1 MGKVALI
8 TGASCGIGR
17 QMARDFA
24 AQGYGVAIG
33 YLRHKQ
39 EALALQA
46 ELGPSAL
53 AVQADLADAKA
64 IAAMVQK
71 VTAHFGN
78 IDVLI
83 NNAGISSFGLLT
95 EISEKDWLR
104 LFDINVHG
112 AYRCIR
118 EVLPKMI
125 SRGRGVILNISSIWG
140 VTGASCEVCYSATKA
155 ALIGLTKAL
164 AKEVGPSGV
173 RVNCIAPGVI
183 ETDMNAHLSAG
194 DLSALAEETPLGRI
208 GTPED
213 VSAAALFLASPGA
226 SFITGQVLGANGGIV
241 I

>member
-24 AQGYGVAIG
+24 AQEYGVAIG
-33 YLRHKQ
+33 YLRHEQ

-140 VTGASCEVCYSATKA
+140 VTGASCEVCYSSTKA

-164 AKEVGPSGV
+164 AKEVGPSGI

>member
-33 YLRHKQ
+33 YLRHEQ

-53 AVQADLADAKA
+53 AVRADLADAKA

-83 NNAGISSFGLLT
+83 NNAGIASFGLLT

-164 AKEVGPSGV
+164 AKEVGPSGI

>member
-8 TGASCGIGR
+8 TGASRGIGR

-33 YLRHKQ
+33 YMQHEQ

-53 AVQADLADAKA
+53 AVQADIADANA

-71 VTAHFGN
+71 VCAHFGR

-83 NNAGISSFGLLT
+83 NNAGIASFGLLT

-104 LFDINVHG
+104 LFDVNVHG

-118 EVLPKMI
+118 EVLPQMI
-125 SRGRGVILNISSIWG
+125 SRGQGAIINISSMWG
-140 VTGASCEVCYSATKA
+140 VTGASCEVCYSAAKA

-164 AKEVGPSGV
+164 AKEVGPSGI

-183 ETDMNAHLSAG
+183 ETDMNARLSAA
-194 DLSALAEETPLGRI
+194 DLHALAEETPLGRI
-208 GTPED
+208 GKPED
-213 VSAAALFLASPGA
+213 ISAAALFLASSKA
-226 SFITGQVLGANGGIV
+226 SFITGQILGANGGLV

>member
-1 MGKVALI
+1 MGKVTLI
-8 TGASCGIGR
+8 TGASRGIGR

-33 YLRHKQ
+33 YLRHEQ
-39 EALALQA
+39 EALALRA

-53 AVQADLADAKA
+53 AVQADVSNASAV
-64 IAAMVQK
+64 AAMVRK
-71 VTAHFGN
+71 VCAHFGK

-83 NNAGISSFGLLT
+83 NNAGIASLGILT
-95 EISEKDWLR
+95 EVSEKDWLR
-104 LFDINVHG
+104 LFDVNVHG

-118 EVLPKMI
+118 EVLPQMI
-125 SRGRGVILNISSIWG
+125 SRGQGAIINISSIWG
-140 VTGASCEVCYSATKA
+140 VTGASCEVCYSASKA

-164 AKEVGPSGV
+164 AKEVGPSGI

-183 ETDMNAHLSAG
+183 ETDMNARLSAA
-194 DLSALAEETPLGRI
+194 DLHALAEETPLGRI

-213 VSAAALFLASPGA
+213 ISAAALFLASSKA
-226 SFITGQVLGANGGIV
+226 SFITGQVLGANGGLV

>member
-24 AQGYGVAIG
+24 AQEYGVAIG
-33 YLRHKQ
+33 YLRHEQ

-164 AKEVGPSGV
+164 AKEVGPSGI

>member
-71 VTAHFGN
+71 VTARFGN

-164 AKEVGPSGV
+164 AKEVGPSGI

-226 SFITGQVLGANGGIV
+226 NFITGQVLGANGGIV

>member
-8 TGASCGIGR
+8 TGASRGIGR

-33 YLRHKQ
+33 YLRHEQ

-53 AVQADLADAKA
+53 AVQADVSNANAV
-64 IAAMVQK
+64 AAMVRK
-71 VTAHFGN
+71 ICAHFGK

-83 NNAGISSFGLLT
+83 NNAGIASFGLLT
-95 EISEKDWLR
+95 EVSEKDWLR
-104 LFDINVHG
+104 LFDVNVHG

-125 SRGRGVILNISSIWG
+125 SRRRGAIINISSIWG
-140 VTGASCEVCYSATKA
+140 VTGASCEVCYSASKA

-164 AKEVGPSGV
+164 AKEVGPSGI

-183 ETDMNAHLSAG
+183 ETDMNARLSAA
-194 DLSALAEETPLGRI
+194 DLHALAEETPLGRI

-213 VSAAALFLASPGA
+213 ISAAALFLASSKA
-226 SFITGQVLGANGGIV
+226 SFITGQVLGANGGLV

>member
-8 TGASCGIGR
+8 TGASRGIGR

-33 YLRHKQ
+33 YMQHEQ

-53 AVQADLADAKA
+53 AVQADVGNANA

-71 VTAHFGN
+71 VCAHFGK

-83 NNAGISSFGLLT
+83 NNAGIASFGLLT

-104 LFDINVHG
+104 LFDVNVHG

-118 EVLPKMI
+118 EVLPQMI
-125 SRGRGVILNISSIWG
+125 SRGQGAIINISSMWG
-140 VTGASCEVCYSATKA
+140 VTGASCEVCYSAAKA

-164 AKEVGPSGV
+164 AKEVGPSGI

-183 ETDMNAHLSAG
+183 ETDMNARLSAA
-194 DLSALAEETPLGRI
+194 DLHALAEETPLGRI
-208 GTPED
+208 GKPED
-213 VSAAALFLASPGA
+213 ISAAALFLASSKA
-226 SFITGQVLGANGGIV
+226 SFITGQVLGANGGLV

>member
-1 MGKVALI
+1 M
-8 TGASCGIGR
+8 ASPS
-17 QMARDFA
+17 
-24 AQGYGVAIG
+24 
-33 YLRHKQ
+33 

-53 AVQADLADAKA
+53 AVRADLADAKA

-83 NNAGISSFGLLT
+83 NNAGIASFGLLT

-118 EVLPKMI
+118 EVLPQMI

-164 AKEVGPSGV
+164 AKEVGPSGI

-183 ETDMNAHLSAG
+183 ETDMNAHLSAE

>member
-208 GTPED
+208 GTPVD

>member
-8 TGASCGIGR
+8 TGASRGIGR

-33 YLRHKQ
+33 YMRHEQ

-53 AVQADLADAKA
+53 AVQADIADTNAVT
-64 IAAMVQK
+64 AMVQK
-71 VTAHFGN
+71 VCAHFGK

-83 NNAGISSFGLLT
+83 NNAGIASFGLLT
-95 EISEKDWLR
+95 EISEKDWMR
-104 LFDINVHG
+104 LFDVNVHG

-118 EVLPKMI
+118 EVLPQMI
-125 SRGRGVILNISSIWG
+125 SHGQGAIINISSMWG
-140 VTGASCEVCYSATKA
+140 VTGASCEVCYSAAKA

-164 AKEVGPSGV
+164 AKEVGPSGI

-183 ETDMNAHLSAG
+183 ETDMNARLSAA
-194 DLSALAEETPLGRI
+194 DLHALAEETPLGRI

-213 VSAAALFLASPGA
+213 ISAAALFLASSKA
-226 SFITGQVLGANGGIV
+226 SFITGQVLGANGGLV

>member
-8 TGASCGIGR
+8 TGASRGIGR

-33 YLRHKQ
+33 YMQHEQ

-53 AVQADLADAKA
+53 AVHADIANANA
-64 IAAMVQK
+64 VAAMVQK
-71 VTAHFGN
+71 VCGHFGK

-83 NNAGISSFGLLT
+83 NNAGIASFGLLT
-95 EISEKDWLR
+95 EISEKDWLQ
-104 LFDINVHG
+104 LFDVNVHG

-118 EVLPKMI
+118 EVLPQMI
-125 SRGRGVILNISSIWG
+125 SRGQGAIINISSMWG
-140 VTGASCEVCYSATKA
+140 VTGASCEVCYSAAKA

-164 AKEVGPSGV
+164 AKEVGPSV
-173 RVNCIAPGVI
+173 IRVNCIAPGVI
-183 ETDMNAHLSAG
+183 ETDMNARLSAA
-194 DLSALAEETPLGRI
+194 DLHTLAEETPLGRI
-208 GTPED
+208 GKPED
-213 VSAAALFLASPGA
+213 ISAAALFLASSKA
-226 SFITGQVLGANGGIV
+226 SFITGQVLGANGGLV